1 MPLCCC
7 HPQLSLKGHFSSCP
21 HAKAQGSPL
30 SSSSQGS
37 QQLPTKTWPPAQ
49 PACAPGCCR
58 NIRALI
64 FLAFFFVCLL
74 ISSSVQ
80 QKPAC
85 VQDCRAALV
94 LVPALVLHHLMLRVG
109 ESLSFAWTPPQ
120 ARGFLMSTPD
130 PPTSIKS
137 SCPSRAAP
145 HSSTVSVSCSA
156 QRNKAACQHNQENS
170 HKSHVQLPPTPT
182 PR

>member
-37 QQLPTKTWPPAQ
+37 QQLPKKTWPPAQ

-64 FLAFFFVCLL
+64 FLAFFFFVC
-74 ISSSVQ
+74 SS
-80 QKPAC
+80 PARFSRNQH
-85 VQDCRAALV
+85 VTR
-94 LVPALVLHHLMLRVG
+94 VPALVLHHLMLRVG
-109 ESLSFAWTPPQ
+109 ESLSFAWTPPR
-120 ARGFLMSTPD
+120 ASGFLMSTPD
-130 PPTSIKS
+130 PPTAIKS
-137 SCPSRAAP
+137 PCPSCAAP
-145 HSSTVSVSCSA
+145 HSSKGSVSCSA